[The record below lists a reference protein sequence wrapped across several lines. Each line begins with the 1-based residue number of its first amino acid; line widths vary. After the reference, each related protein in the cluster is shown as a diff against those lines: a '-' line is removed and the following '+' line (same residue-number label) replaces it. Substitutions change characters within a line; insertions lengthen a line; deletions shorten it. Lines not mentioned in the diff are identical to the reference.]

1 MNPMLNIGIRAARA
15 AGKVITQN
23 VDRYDPLSI
32 QKKQRNDFVT
42 EVDKK
47 AEAEIIGVLRKAYPD
62 HSFLCEESGLIGDEK
77 SEFQWI
83 IDPLDGTT
91 NFIHGLPHYSV
102 SIALM
107 QKGRLF
113 QAVIYDPMRQE
124 LFTAGKGEGAFLD
137 SKRLR
142 VSNRSKLG
150 DALLS
155 SGFPYRDGQD
165 LDFYQRT
172 QRHFTERSAGVRRLG
187 SAALDLAYVAAGR
200 VEGCWLTG
208 LQSWD
213 IAAGALIVR
222 EAGGLIN
229 DFDGGDEW
237 MTRGELIAA
246 APKIHHHML
255 EVMKPLSAARKT
267 GAAMRKKPS
276 EKS

>member
-23 VDRYDPLSI
+23 VDRYDPLSV

-42 EVDKK
+42 EVDRK
-47 AEAEIIGVLRKAYPD
+47 AEAEIVGVLRKAFPD
-62 HSFLCEESGLIGDEK
+62 HSFLCEESGLIGDK
-77 SEFQWI
+77 DAEFQWI

-102 SIALM
+102 SIALL
-107 QKGRLF
+107 QKNRPF

-142 VSNRSKLG
+142 VSNINKLE
-150 DALLS
+150 DALLCT
-155 SGFPYRDGQD
+155 GFPYRDGQD

-172 QRHFTERSAGVRRLG
+172 QRHFTERSAGIRRLG

-200 VEGCWLTG
+200 VEGCWITG
-208 LQSWD
+208 VQSWD
-213 IAAGALIVR
+213 VAAGALIVR
-222 EAGGLIN
+222 EAGGLVN
-229 DFDGGDEW
+229 DFDGGDDW
-237 MTRGELIAA
+237 MNRGELIAA
-246 APKIHHHML
+246 TPKIHHQML
-255 EVMKPLSAARKT
+255 EVMKPLSTARKTSAAARKN
-267 GAAMRKKPS
+267 P
-276 EKS
+276 

>member
-1 MNPMLNIGIRAARA
+1 MNPMLNIGVRAARA
-15 AGKVITQN
+15 AGKVITQS
-23 VDRYDPLSI
+23 VDRFDASSI

-42 EVDKK
+42 EVDRK
-47 AEAEIIGVLRKAYPD
+47 AEAEIVGVLRKSFPD
-62 HSFLCEESGLIGDEK
+62 HALLCEESGLIGDK
-77 SEFQWI
+77 SAEYQWI

-91 NFIHGLPHYSV
+91 NFIHGLPHFSV

-107 QKGRLF
+107 RKNRLF

-142 VSNRSKLG
+142 VSGVNKLE

-172 QRHFTERSAGVRRLG
+172 LRHYTERSAGVRRLG

-213 IAAGALIVR
+213 MAAGALIVR
-222 EAGGLIN
+222 EAGGLVN

-237 MTRGELIAA
+237 MQRGELIAA
-246 APKIHHHML
+246 APKVHHQML
-255 EVMKPLSAARKT
+255 EVMKPLSAART
-267 GAAMRKKPS
+267 RSKPRP
-276 EKS
+276 

>member
-1 MNPMLNIGIRAARA
+1 MNPMLNIGVRAARA

-23 VDRYDPLSI
+23 VDRYDPMSI
-32 QKKQRNDFVT
+32 EKKQRNDFVT
-42 EVDKK
+42 EVDRK
-47 AEAEIIGVLRKAYPD
+47 AEAEIVAVLQKAYPS
-62 HSFLCEESGLIGDEK
+62 HAFLCEESGLIGDE
-77 SEFQWI
+77 SAEYRWI

-91 NFIHGLPHYSV
+91 NFIHGMPHFSV
-102 SIALM
+102 SIALT
-107 QKGRLF
+107 QKKRLY

-142 VSNRSKLG
+142 VSNRGKLE
-150 DALLS
+150 DALLNT
-155 SGFPYRDGQD
+155 GFPYRTGQD

-172 QRHFTERSAGVRRLG
+172 LRHFTERSAGIRRLG

-200 VEGCWLTG
+200 TEGCWLTG

-229 DFDGGDEW
+229 DFEGGDNW
-237 MTRGELIAA
+237 MNKGDIIAA
-246 APKIHHHML
+246 TPRVHHQML
-255 EVMKPLSAARKT
+255 EVMKPLAEARKK
-267 GAAMRKKPS
+267 AATQRKPS
-276 EKS
+276 

>member
-23 VDRYDPLSI
+23 VDRYDPLSV

-42 EVDKK
+42 EVDRK
-47 AEAEIIGVLRKAYPD
+47 AEAEIVGVLRKAFPD
-62 HSFLCEESGLIGDEK
+62 HSFLCEESGLIGDK
-77 SEFQWI
+77 DAEFQWI

-102 SIALM
+102 SIALL
-107 QKGRLF
+107 QKNRPF

-142 VSNRSKLG
+142 VSNINKLE
-150 DALLS
+150 DALLCT
-155 SGFPYRDGQD
+155 GFPYRDGQD

-172 QRHFTERSAGVRRLG
+172 QRHFTERSAGIRRLG

-200 VEGCWLTG
+200 VEGCWITG
-208 LQSWD
+208 VQSWD
-213 IAAGALIVR
+213 VAAGALIVR
-222 EAGGLIN
+222 EAGGLVN
-229 DFDGGDEW
+229 DFDGGDDW
-237 MTRGELIAA
+237 MNRGELIAA
-246 APKIHHHML
+246 TPKIHHQML

-267 GAAMRKKPS
+267 SAAARKNP
-276 EKS
+276 

>member
-32 QKKQRNDFVT
+32 QQKQRNDFVT
-42 EVDKK
+42 EVDRK
-47 AEAEIIGVLRKAYPD
+47 AEAEIVGVLQKAYPD
-62 HSFLCEESGLIGDEK
+62 HSFLCEESGLVGNQESD
-77 SEFQWI
+77 FQWI

-91 NFIHGLPHYSV
+91 NFIHGLPHFSV
-102 SIALM
+102 SIALS
-107 QKGRLF
+107 QKNRLY
-113 QAVIYDPMRQE
+113 QAVVYDPMRQE
-124 LFTAGKGEGAFLD
+124 LFTASKGEGAFLD
-137 SKRLR
+137 NKRLR
-142 VSNRSKLG
+142 VSNRSRLE

-155 SGFPYRDGQD
+155 SGFPYRDGQN

-172 QRHFTERSAGVRRLG
+172 MRHFTERSAGVRRLG

-213 IAAGALIVR
+213 VAAGALIVR

-229 DFDGGDEW
+229 DFDGGDDW
-237 MTRGELIAA
+237 MSRGEVIAA
-246 APKIHHHML
+246 TPKVHHQML
-255 EVMKPLSAARKT
+255 EVMKPLSAARKIGT
-267 GAAMRKKPS
+267 PPS
-276 EKS
+276 KG

>member
-42 EVDKK
+42 EVDRK
-47 AEAEIIGVLRKAYPD
+47 AEAEIVAVLRKAYPD
-62 HSFLCEESGLIGDEK
+62 HAFMCEESGLIGDANA
-77 SEFQWI
+77 EFQWV

-102 SIALM
+102 SIALL
-107 QKGRLF
+107 QKNRLF
-113 QAVIYDPMRQE
+113 QAVVYDPMRQE

-142 VSNRSKLG
+142 VSRAGRLE
-150 DALLS
+150 DALLG
-155 SGFPYRDGQD
+155 SGFPYREGQD

-172 QRHFTERSAGVRRLG
+172 VRHYTERSAGVRRLG

-200 VEGCWLTG
+200 LEGCWLTG
-208 LQSWD
+208 LHSWD

-222 EAGGLIN
+222 EAGGLVN
-229 DFDGGDEW
+229 DFEGGDDW
-237 MTRGELIAA
+237 MEKGELIAA
-246 APKIHHHML
+246 APKVHHQML
-255 EVMKPLSAARKT
+255 EVMKPLAAARGRAKT
-267 GAAMRKKPS
+267 ASKPQ
-276 EKS
+276 

>member
-32 QKKQRNDFVT
+32 EKKQRNDFVT
-42 EVDKK
+42 EVDRK
-47 AEAEIIGVLRKAYPD
+47 AESEIISVLQRAYPE
-62 HSFLCEESGLIGDEK
+62 HAFLCEESGLIGDENA
-77 SEFQWI
+77 EYRWI

-91 NFIHGLPHYSV
+91 NFIHGLPHFSV

-107 QKGRLF
+107 QKKRLF

-142 VSNRSKLG
+142 VSTVSKLEQ
-150 DALLS
+150 ALLGT
-155 SGFPYRDGQD
+155 GFPYRDGQD

-172 QRHFTERSAGVRRLG
+172 TRHFTERSSGIRRLG

-200 VEGCWLTG
+200 LEGTWLLG

-213 IAAGALIVR
+213 IAAGALIIR
-222 EAGGLIN
+222 EAGGLLN

-237 MTRGELIAA
+237 LDRGEVIAA
-246 APKIHHHML
+246 TPKVHHQML
-255 EVMKPLSAARKT
+255 EVMKPLSAARKRNAT
-267 GAAMRKKPS
+267 
-276 EKS
+276 